1 MRIMNIFFRTAT
13 SIDYFFGKNVRP
25 SDMTI
30 SSLRVYPSFA
40 HFSKIQNAPLPCRRE
55 LRCSAQNLVINSPL
69 ETVITLIVECKFYV
83 YNLVIVGGSFKM
95 RIISISQPF
104 FHS

>member
-1 MRIMNIFFRTAT
+1 MNIFFRTAT
-13 SIDYFFGKNVRP
+13 SIDYFFGQTVRP

-30 SSLRVYPSFA
+30 SSRSVYYPSFA

-55 LRCSAQNLVINSPL
+55 LRCLAQNLVINSPL
-69 ETVITLIVECKFYV
+69 ETVTTLIVECKFYV